1 MLRLSSAVLIA
12 AMTTGSASAEGL
24 YLGTGF
30 ASVNAE
36 EPGYKYGSTNIL
48 GLIGYEVN
56 DYLSLEGEL
65 SVAIS
70 KDTIRI
76 ASTNIEIGTEHMAA
90 YAKLTLPTA
99 VPIKPY
105 ARFGM
110 ARAKAS
116 ATVGS
121 TTVSVNDSAFSYGI
135 GAEWELSEQTGIR
148 LDYTAADYG
157 VTDASVL
164 ALTSVFRF

>member
-1 MLRLSSAVLIA
+1 M
-12 AMTTGSASAEGL
+12 
-24 YLGTGF
+24 
-30 ASVNAE
+30 
-36 EPGYKYGSTNIL
+36 
-48 GLIGYEVN
+48 
-56 DYLSLEGEL
+56 

-70 KDTIRI
+70 KDKIRI
-76 ASTNIEIGTEHMAA
+76 ASTNVEIGTEHMAA
-90 YAKLTLPTA
+90 YAKLSLPTSG
-99 VPIKPY
+99 PIKPY
-105 ARFGM
+105 ARLGM
-110 ARAKAS
+110 ARAEAS

-164 ALTSVFRF
+164 ALTTVFRF

>member
-30 ASVNAE
+30 ASVNDE

-90 YAKLTLPTA
+90 YAKLSLPTSG
-99 VPIKPY
+99 PIKPY
-105 ARFGM
+105 ARLGM
-110 ARAKAS
+110 ARAEAS
-116 ATVGS
+116 ATVG
-121 TTVSVNDSAFSYGI
+121 
-135 GAEWELSEQTGIR
+135 
-148 LDYTAADYG
+148 
-157 VTDASVL
+157 
-164 ALTSVFRF
+164 